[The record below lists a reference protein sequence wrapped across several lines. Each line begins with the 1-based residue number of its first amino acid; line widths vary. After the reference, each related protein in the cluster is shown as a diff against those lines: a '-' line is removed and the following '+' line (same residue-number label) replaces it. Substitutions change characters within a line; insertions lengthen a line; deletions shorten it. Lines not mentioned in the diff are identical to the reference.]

1 MEFDYNVEI
10 LCTYNLGPMAYP
22 LDSAVKITY
31 LTENA
36 PNRDAFKVALKSK
49 NPFKVLSE
57 GYKAF
62 NTLRL
67 KKQSMIHAIKNIE
80 SER

>member
-1 MEFDYNVEI
+1 MQHGGVEKVIASLANMFVEFDYNVEI

-36 PNRDAFKVALKSK
+36 QIVMPSK
-49 NPFKVLSE
+49 LLSNQ
-57 GYKAF
+57 K
-62 NTLRL
+62 
-67 KKQSMIHAIKNIE
+67 IHSKF
-80 SER
+80 